1 MQRQPHFNPM
11 YVSRSV
17 MSDSTTPWS
26 VAHQAP
32 LSMEFFRQEYRVDSH
47 SHFHRI
53 LLTQASNVHLLYYRQ
68 TLYRLSHQGS
78 PFNPILKHN
87 CSHNCMPKTR
97 KCYRYYW
104 MDHIPPAKCIFIWG
118 TNRFSVDFYSIMLS
132 SLLTPTLV
140 RCLVL
145 AVIFLFY
152 WDIRNISERL
162 KDG

>member
-1 MQRQPHFNPM
+1 M

-32 LSMEFFRQEYRVDSH
+32 LSVEFFRQEYRVDSH

-87 CSHNCMPKTR
+87 CSHNCMPKNR

-118 TNRFSVDFYSIMLS
+118 TNCFSVDFYSIMLS

>member
-1 MQRQPHFNPM
+1 M

-17 MSDSTTPWS
+17 MSDSTTPWT

-32 LSMEFFRQEYRVDSH
+32 LSMEFFRQEYRGDSH

-53 LLTQASNVHLLYYRQ
+53 FLTQASNVHLLYYRQ

-87 CSHNCMPKTR
+87 CSHNCMQKNR

-104 MDHIPPAKCIFIWG
+104 MRTDLITSPLQNAFSFGAQIAFLLIFIPSCSPLPSLPLLSGAWSWLLFFSFTG
-118 TNRFSVDFYSIMLS
+118 T
-132 SLLTPTLV
+132 
-140 RCLVL
+140 
-145 AVIFLFY
+145 
-152 WDIRNISERL
+152 
-162 KDG
+162 